1 MYCFYSNFL
10 SAFRQVAIFDKKLQG
25 ISFPQGAILVL
36 FVCCEIYSIIYI
48 VSVEKTLVFWG

>member
-1 MYCFYSNFL
+1 LIFV
-10 SAFRQVAIFDKKLQG
+10 ARQVAIFDKKLQG